1 MRVVLLAAAA
11 AAQTAL
17 DDTTIRTAVR
27 LWLGNATARAEAEG
41 TWGPIAQWNTGAVR
55 DMSELFCGLDET
67 PTHHSF
73 CDSYNVG
80 ASAFNDDI
88 SGWDTAQVTT
98 MHSMFLFATQFN
110 QPLNGWDVSKVT
122 DLTSM
127 FEGKAHDKNTYNQPL
142 DAWDVDQVV
151 ALDSMFYASAYN
163 SPLNSWQLGT
173 PSMSEMFMYSDFD
186 QDISSWDVSRVS
198 SFLKV
203 FAFSAFNRPLDSWD
217 VSSATTLESM
227 FWGASAFN

>member
-88 SGWDTAQVTT
+88 SGWDTAQVLSLI
-98 MHSMFLFATQFN
+98 H
-110 QPLNGWDVSKVT
+110 
-122 DLTSM
+122 
-127 FEGKAHDKNTYNQPL
+127 
-142 DAWDVDQVV
+142 
-151 ALDSMFYASAYN
+151 
-163 SPLNSWQLGT
+163 
-173 PSMSEMFMYSDFD
+173 
-186 QDISSWDVSRVS
+186 I
-198 SFLKV
+198 
-203 FAFSAFNRPLDSWD
+203 
-217 VSSATTLESM
+217 
-227 FWGASAFN
+227 